1 MKVTRDQALRH
12 RWRVQQLSAAPD
24 SVGSATDVAILDLGV
39 QSGAGDAG
47 RLALRNRGVS
57 SDEAQRVT
65 TGFTD
70 DLALVWSVRGAP
82 HFYRR
87 DDLRD
92 VERAVW
98 PVSPADAA
106 KRSAGAARDPIDHL
120 AGMVTIAEHVRA
132 ALSEPMTKGEVSAS
146 TRETLPPELLV
157 DCRPCGVTH
166 VHEQLLRIATIHGG
180 VELEPG
186 TNPPNLRRV
195 PGWRRKPAPDD
206 PLTADSRHR
215 LAEGYLHFLGPATP
229 KDLAAFCETTVG
241 EAKKLWPTE
250 GLVEVDRAGEKA
262 WILADDVDALTEA
275 AAPGEPDQIRLL
287 NGFDLFLAAKDR
299 HLLTDGDNARHKQ
312 LWPILGRPGVIVAD
326 GIPVGTW
333 RPRSKG
339 RALRILVDWWVK
351 PTKARLAA
359 TEAAAAVLTGR
370 DQEFAG
376 FSDK

>member
-1 MKVTRDQALRH
+1 MKVTRDQALRY
-12 RWRVQQLSAAPD
+12 RWRAQQLND
-24 SVGSATDVAILDLGV
+24 ATDSRSDVADVDILDLGI
-39 QSGAGDAG
+39 QSGAGDSG
-47 RLALRNRGVS
+47 RLALRNRGVAAG
-57 SDEAQRVT
+57 EAERVT
-65 TGFTD
+65 TGFND
-70 DLALVWSVRGAP
+70 DLALVWSLRGAP
-82 HFYRR
+82 HVYRR
-87 DDLRD
+87 DDLSD

-98 PVSPADAA
+98 PVSPTDAA
-106 KRSAGAARDPIDHL
+106 KRSAGAAKDPIDHL

-132 ALSEPMTKGEVSAS
+132 VLSEPMTKGEVSAA

-166 VHEQLLRIATIHGG
+166 VHEQLFRISTIHGG
-180 VELEPG
+180 IELEPG
-186 TNPPNLRRV
+186 TNPPTLRRV
-195 PGWRRKPAPDD
+195 PGWRRTPAPGD
-206 PLTADSRHR
+206 PLTVDPHHR
-215 LAEGYLHFLGPATP
+215 LAEGYLRFLGPATP

-262 WILADDVDALTEA
+262 WILADDVEALA
-275 AAPGEPDQIRLL
+275 AAADTGEPDQIRLL

-299 HLLTDGDNARHKQ
+299 HLLTEGDKERHKQ

-339 RALRILVDWWVK
+339 RAFRILADWWVK
-351 PTKARLAA
+351 PTKARLTA
-359 TEAAAAVLTGR
+359 TEAAAAVITGP